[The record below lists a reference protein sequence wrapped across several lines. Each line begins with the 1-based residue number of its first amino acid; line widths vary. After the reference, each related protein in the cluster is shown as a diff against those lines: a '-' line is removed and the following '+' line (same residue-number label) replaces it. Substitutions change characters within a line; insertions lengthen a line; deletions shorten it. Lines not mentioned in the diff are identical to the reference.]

1 MKKKFIYISCIVSLS
16 ISVQKSNSQD
26 CRWIDFNQ
34 NGVMDVYED
43 PYAQL
48 DKRVNDLL
56 SQMTVKEKM
65 SLLNELAPAIP
76 RLGVSK
82 YYHGNEALHG
92 VVRPGKFTV
101 FPQAI
106 GLASTWNPD
115 LIHQVATSISD
126 EARGRWNEMEQGKLQ
141 KFNDLLTFWSPTVNM
156 ARDPRWGRTPETYG
170 EDPYLTSQIGIA
182 FVKGLQGD
190 DPKYLKVVS
199 TPKHFVANNEE
210 HNRFSCQVS
219 VPEQVLRNYYLPAFQ
234 ALISEGKAQSIMTAY
249 PAINGIPCTANH
261 WLLNDVL
268 RKEWGFKG
276 YTVSDCSA
284 VANIYHSHHYKE

>member
-1 MKKKFIYISCIVSLS
+1 MKKFIYISCIISLS
-16 ISVQKSNSQD
+16 ISVQKGNSQD

-141 KFNDLLTFWSPTVNM
+141 LDKFNDLLYPKSKNSFEYYSAYVF
-156 ARDPRWGRTPETYG
+156 
-170 EDPYLTSQIGIA
+170 LT
-182 FVKGLQGD
+182 
-190 DPKYLKVVS
+190 
-199 TPKHFVANNEE
+199 NEE
-210 HNRFSCQVS
+210 NKKYFKKYKVSDDKGNEVYKNNDFIKELINNYCNSFNSTYKQELLKEKKEKIIEYCKNEIDTLNRSKAMS
-219 VPEQVLRNYYLPAFQ
+219 ITSINNSIYLYERDLKNAKDKLERKSAEFDKKINK
-234 ALISEGKAQSIMTAY
+234 LNSIMEY
-249 PAINGIPCTANH
+249 LNNAN
-261 WLLNDVL
+261 
-268 RKEWGFKG
+268 
-276 YTVSDCSA
+276 
-284 VANIYHSHHYKE
+284 